1 MQIYNLFSIGYITQ
15 DQKSHPPRSLEALD
29 TEIKWSHKCSRLKS
43 VLLPVAGLGGGKLQK
58 DAKSSGDDRV
68 PLKPVNGMRVDRFAD
83 LFEAGAILALVEA
96 INLAIQ
102 EARKTSL
109 DS

>member
-1 MQIYNLFSIGYITQ
+1 M
-15 DQKSHPPRSLEALD
+15 
-29 TEIKWSHKCSRLKS
+29 
-43 VLLPVAGLGGGKLQK
+43 QK